1 MAAGR
6 KGRQTRAQVWRADR
20 VLDIQLQGEPR
31 APRPAF
37 DVRSLLG
44 RRWLAPAMEQW
55 MRESPV
61 TIRMSAEQAAL
72 LQQDWYYRH
81 ARFEPD
87 DAGGTRMTYGAD
99 QCAEVFA
106 LLRWLGPG
114 AELVEPRAWRQQVAA
129 ELRQMLA
136 AHTDS

>member
-1 MAAGR
+1 M
-6 KGRQTRAQVWRADR
+6 WRADR
-20 VLDIQLQGEPR
+20 VLDIQPHGESG

-37 DVRSLLG
+37 DVRSLLSG
-44 RRWLAPAMEQW
+44 RWLAPAMEEW

-61 TIRMSAEQAAL
+61 TIRMTPKQAAL

-81 ARFEPD
+81 ARFDPD
-87 DAGGTRMTYGAD
+87 EAGGTRMTYGAD
-99 QCAEVFA
+99 QAAEVFV

-136 AHTDS
+136 AHTDI